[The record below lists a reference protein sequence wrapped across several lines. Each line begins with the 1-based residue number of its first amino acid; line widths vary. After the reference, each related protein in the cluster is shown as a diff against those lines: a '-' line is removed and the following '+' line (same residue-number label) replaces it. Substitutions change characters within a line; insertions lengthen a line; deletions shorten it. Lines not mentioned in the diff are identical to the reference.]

1 MTRLTNTR
9 REYLALAVLHNL
21 DGADEIV
28 VHYDSANGLGFRLKH
43 RLHTL
48 FDVQDIPAVSL
59 ESSAV

>member
-1 MTRLTNTR
+1 
-9 REYLALAVLHNL
+9 VLHDL